1 MWPTGF
7 NGAIVKI
14 YSPGI
19 LQNNKIQVNCL
30 PTARTPGHLCDED
43 NYDDYDDCNEYDQ
56 YKLWWL
62 LVCKQNISA
71 FWRVNRECSR
81 PVAVSTFNQ
90 AFILA
95 KSMYS
100 DIVLIVNM

>member
-7 NGAIVKI
+7 NGAIDKI

-43 NYDDYDDCNEYDQ
+43 NYDDHDDYNDYSDYDHHDDYDYEDYVYDD
-56 YKLWWL
+56 
-62 LVCKQNISA
+62 
-71 FWRVNRECSR
+71 
-81 PVAVSTFNQ
+81 
-90 AFILA
+90 
-95 KSMYS
+95 
-100 DIVLIVNM
+100 

>member
-1 MWPTGF
+1 MINHHPRHPLKHYKIWKECDQPHGGF

-43 NYDDYDDCNEYDQ
+43 NYDVHDDYNEYDQ
-56 YKLWWL
+56 YK
-62 LVCKQNISA
+62 I
-71 FWRVNRECSR
+71 
-81 PVAVSTFNQ
+81 
-90 AFILA
+90 
-95 KSMYS
+95 
-100 DIVLIVNM
+100 